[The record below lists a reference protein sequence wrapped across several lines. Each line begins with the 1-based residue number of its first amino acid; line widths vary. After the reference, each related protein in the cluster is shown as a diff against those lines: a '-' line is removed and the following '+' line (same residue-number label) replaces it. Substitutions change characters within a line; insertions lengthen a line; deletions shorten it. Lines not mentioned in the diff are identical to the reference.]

1 MDAITGY
8 ISAHPAALVIGVIFI
23 IIFLLHFIFK
33 SLIKLVLIML
43 LVLGIA
49 FGYYYFQDPAKVPEN
64 VKETMEIIKSGA
76 NDMVEKS
83 KTFFSDS
90 KKLYKETK
98 EGSGDVNKLLNESG
112 KEVEKE
118 FKK

>member
-23 IIFLLHFIFK
+23 IILLLHFIFK
-33 SLIKLVLIML
+33 SLIKIVLIML
-43 LVLGIA
+43 LVFGVA
-49 FGYYYFQDPAKVPEN
+49 FGYYYFQDPAKVPESI
-64 VKETMEIIKSGA
+64 KETMEIVKSGV
-76 NDMVEKS
+76 NDMAQKS

-90 KKLYKETK
+90 KKLYKKTK
-98 EGSGDVNKLLNESG
+98 EGSGDVNRLLKDSDSELD
-112 KEVEKE
+112 KD